1 MPEFRGYELR
11 TAREQAGLRLWQVA
25 QEIHTS
31 ESCIRRWEGDEAE
44 PSPEVI
50 DQLEELYKCPML
62 WHRWMLSHSDS
73 YRRHYSP
80 VSDFEQEM
88 ERRKRYPT
96 QEQENEVLRHRKK
109 RNDLVARG
117 LMNPDG
123 TIARRRA

>member
-1 MPEFRGYELR
+1 MTQYLNTERVAEILCISKESARKFMREMPH
-11 TAREQAGLRLWQVA
+11 V
-25 QEIHTS
+25 
-31 ESCIRRWEGDEAE
+31 CIGGKAHETIR
-44 PSPEVI
+44 I
-50 DQLEELYKCPML
+50 T
-62 WHRWMLSHSDS
+62 
-73 YRRHYSP
+73 

-96 QEQENEVLRHRKK
+96 QEQENEVIRQRKK